1 MRVAVFFKLHSVRWI
16 PSAGLTRRHRRGLAC
31 GFLRLIPGFL
41 ALWLAACGGARESAS
56 LAATGSAA
64 APPLESAGQVAA
76 PTANAQVSFYT
87 ASRFAEQVSFGATPA
102 LVADIR
108 AKGLERWIDEQFV
121 LPLAPIDM
129 RGAEAVYAYGFN
141 VTVPREISNYLE
153 TEFGRQAASAPDP
166 LRLRVMWSLSQFLV
180 AGATKGEA
188 PGHVNWVNLL
198 YSQAF
203 GRYGDLLREVSLDGH
218 MAHYLDN
225 DQNRPKSAECPQCAP
240 NENYARE
247 LLQLFSVGVFK
258 LNPDGTPQRDSR
270 GRYIETYSQNDV
282 EELARVLT
290 GWERDR
296 IPSNRPARNWGNWGK
311 PMVASTWPPNRDS
324 GAKRVLGRD
333 FPAGQAAAKD
343 LQDVVDLLMAH
354 PNTAPFVALRL
365 IQHLVKSDP
374 TPDYV
379 ARVAAKFRNNGAGVA
394 GDLKAVV
401 KAVLLDVEARRGD
414 NPALANPG
422 DGKFREP
429 FLHGM
434 ALWRGLSCTRLPKD
448 AGGGNVFSRTQR
460 PFAPDSVFSFYAPTD
475 RAPGSNLLAPEQRL
489 LTAEES
495 RNRLGLP
502 EWPSVWNSETRQ
514 RSYANYAAAGCKI
527 DEWRAAFEQS
537 PRAFNDLL
545 SARFFRGAMPPTLR
559 STIEQMMNETSP
571 PWNRADPQ
579 EGALRMLGFALS
591 TPYFGV
597 IK

>member
-1 MRVAVFFKLHSVRWI
+1 MITYLFSRPWFACVF
-16 PSAGLTRRHRRGLAC
+16 
-31 GFLRLIPGFL
+31 
-41 ALWLAACGGARESAS
+41 ALLLAACGGARESA
-56 LAATGSAA
+56 APSA
-64 APPLESAGQVAA
+64 STGQVIPA
-76 PTANAQVSFYT
+76 TTGAQVSFYA
-87 ASRFAEQVSFGATPA
+87 ASRFADQVSFGATPV

-108 AKGLERWIDEQFV
+108 AKGLEKWIDEQLA
-121 LPLAPIDM
+121 LPLTPIDM

-141 VTVPREISNYLE
+141 TTVPREINSYLE
-153 TEFGRQAASAPDP
+153 TEFGRQAASAPDQ

-198 YSQAF
+198 YSHAF
-203 GRYGDLLREVSLDGH
+203 GRYGALLREVSVDGH

-225 DQNRPKSAECPQCAP
+225 DQNRPKSAECPTCAP

-247 LLQLFSVGVFK
+247 LLQLFSIGVFK
-258 LNPDGTPQRDSR
+258 LNPDGTPQRDNR

-296 IPSNRPARNWGNWGK
+296 LPSNRPARNWGNWGK
-311 PMVASTWPPNRDS
+311 PMVPSTWPPNRDS
-324 GAKRVLGRD
+324 GAKRVLGKD
-333 FPAGQAAAKD
+333 FPAGQGAAKD
-343 LQDVVDLLMAH
+343 LDDTVELLLAH

-379 ARVAAKFRNNGAGVA
+379 ARVAARFRNNGAGVV

-401 KAVLLDVEARRGD
+401 KAVLVDAEARRGD
-414 NPALANPG
+414 NPGAAG
-422 DGKFREP
+422 AAAVAAVTAVAAHSDGKFREP
-429 FLHGM
+429 FLYSM

-448 AGGGNVFSRTQR
+448 TGGGNVFSRTQR

-489 LTAEES
+489 LTAEEM

-502 EWPSVWNSETRQ
+502 EWPSLWNSDTRQ
-514 RSYANYAAAGCKI
+514 RSYANYAAAGCNI

-559 STIEQMMNETSP
+559 STVEQMMNEPNP
-571 PWNRADPQ
+571 PWNRLDAQ
-579 EGALRMLGFALS
+579 EGALRMLGFVLA

-597 IK
+597 LK